1 VNLQPGNHQEDYPQR
16 EVEAARRVMTEL
28 WQVLGSFRDAM
39 VLIGGWVPD
48 LLLPTAIPPH
58 TGSLDVD
65 LLLDPGPLRDEDR
78 YADLVVL
85 LKGRGY
91 EETDKPF
98 KLAKSVKVDEGDPI
112 RVEVD
117 FLLPK
122 NPKTKRGK
130 ALPEF
135 RAIEADG
142 ARFALGHKQPLS
154 FQGRM
159 PDGRQ
164 NTVTLQVASLAA
176 FIVMKAY
183 ALDGRDKAKDAYD
196 LYFCLKNAQ
205 GGPKGIAAT
214 FGADRQN
221 PEVLRAMEILA
232 TKFSSPDGYGPGSV
246 VLFMNPEDPDE
257 QRFLARDA
265 HALMKAFLDALQGQ
279 GPHDHRS

>member
-1 VNLQPGNHQEDYPQR
+1 MNLQPGNHQEDYPQR

-28 WQVLGSFRDAM
+28 WQVLGAYRDAM

-98 KLAKSVKVDEGDPI
+98 KLAKSVEVDEQDPI

-117 FLLPK
+117 FLLPRK
-122 NPKTKRGK
+122 PKTKRGK
-130 ALPEF
+130 VLPEF

-142 ARFALGHKQPLS
+142 ARFALGHKQALA

-214 FGADRQN
+214 FGADRKH
-221 PEVLRAMEILA
+221 PEVVRALEILA
-232 TKFSSPDGYGPGSV
+232 SKFGSPDDYGPGSV
-246 VLFMNPEDPDE
+246 VLFLNPEDADE
-257 QRFLARDA
+257 RRFLARDA
-265 HALMKAFLDALQGQ
+265 HTLMKVFLEALR
-279 GPHDHRS
+279 D

>member
-1 VNLQPGNHQEDYPQR
+1 MNLQPGNHQEDYPLR

-28 WQVLGSFRDAM
+28 WQVLGAYREAM

-98 KLAKSVKVDEGDPI
+98 KLAKTVAVDALDPI

-117 FLLPK
+117 FLLPRK
-122 NPKTKRGK
+122 PKTKRGK
-130 ALPEF
+130 VLPEF

-142 ARFALGHKQPLS
+142 ARFALGHKQSLA

-176 FIVMKAY
+176 FMVMKAY

-205 GGPKGIAAT
+205 DGPRGIAAT
-214 FGADRQN
+214 FGAEHQH
-221 PEVLRAMEILA
+221 PEVVRALEILA
-232 TKFSSPDGYGPGSV
+232 SKFGSPDDYGPGSV
-246 VLFMNPEDPDE
+246 VLFLNPEDPE
-257 QRFLARDA
+257 ERRFLARDA
-265 HALMKAFLDALQGQ
+265 YALMKVFLESLRGQ
-279 GPHDHRS
+279 EPRDHRS